1 MYFYTANDSI
11 TPCGGIFHVQVNQFK
26 KIIISQGSAKQL
38 ASIDRLTDYHYLNG
52 EKAKFTFESVACK
65 GTEF

>member
-1 MYFYTANDSI
+1 MYYYTANDSI

-26 KIIISQGSAKQL
+26 KIIISQGTAKHL
-38 ASIDRLTDYHYLNG
+38 ASIERLTDYQING

>member
-11 TPCGGIFHVQVNQFK
+11 TPCGGIFHVQVNQFT
-26 KIIISQGSAKQL
+26 KIISISQESAKPL
-38 ASIDRLTDYHYLNG
+38 ASIESLTDYQLNG
-52 EKAKFTFESVACK
+52 EKAKFTFESVTCQ